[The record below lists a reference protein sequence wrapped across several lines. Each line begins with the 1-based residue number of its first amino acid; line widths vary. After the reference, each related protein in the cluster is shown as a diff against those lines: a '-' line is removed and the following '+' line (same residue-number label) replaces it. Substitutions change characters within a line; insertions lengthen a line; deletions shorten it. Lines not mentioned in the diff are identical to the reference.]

1 MFLTVW
7 TLNINRTLL
16 YTGIL
21 VNYKKNED
29 KLVWSWVPRAY
40 TMGGRSIRT
49 SGDTTYQ
56 RLVNSPFNPLTYG
69 GRGRFKPPPPTCSFP
84 FTEFLR
90 QRIPECLKLLLR
102 MPLKKK
108 SFFFVFFPAQCT
120 MCYGSVKLV
129 QPKVFACKRK

>member
-90 QRIPECLKLLLR
+90 QRIPDNTWMFKTLVADAPE
-102 MPLKKK
+102 KKII
-108 SFFFVFFPAQCT
+108 FFCFFSR
-120 MCYGSVKLV
+120 SVHYVLWV
-129 QPKVFACKRK
+129 CKIGPT